1 VNQREQESILVVDDE
16 PHVADILAKH
26 LHVEGYATCTAENAR
41 EALGKIRQE
50 EYSLLLSDIRMPG
63 MSGLELLKEARSIAP
78 DMAVVMVTAVLD
90 RETAVEA
97 LRSGAYDYVVKPFDL
112 DDVTLS
118 IKRALEK
125 RRLVLENRDY
135 QLNLEK
141 KVEERTRELAHKS
154 REIRELSL
162 NAIKALVFA
171 LEAKHKH
178 TEGHSRRVAAHAAGI
193 AAEMGLPQDD
203 IDRIELAGLL
213 HDIGK
218 IGIRDSILNKAGP
231 LTEEEFEHVKTH
243 PLVAER
249 ILHPIDELNGIVEC
263 VKHEHER
270 WDGSGY
276 PDGLKGDEIPLGARI
291 IAVADVFDA
300 LTSARAY
307 RGAYKIKPALEMMRG
322 GRGSHFAPEV
332 LDAFLNMI
340 REEMKLG

>member
-1 VNQREQESILVVDDE
+1 MNKREQESILVVDDE
-16 PHVADILAKH
+16 PHVVDILAKH
-26 LHVEGYATCTAENAR
+26 LRIEGYAASTAENAR
-41 EALGKIRQE
+41 EALEKIRQE

-63 MSGLELLKEARSIAP
+63 MSGLELLRKARAIAP

-90 RETAVEA
+90 REAAVEA
-97 LRSGAYDYVVKPFDL
+97 LRCGAYDYLVKPFDL

-118 IKRALEK
+118 INRALEK

-141 KVEERTRELAHKS
+141 KVEERTRDLAGKN

-171 LEAKHKH
+171 LEAKHKY

-193 AAEMGLPQDD
+193 AAGMGLLQDE

-243 PLVAER
+243 PLVGER
-249 ILHPIDELNGIVEC
+249 ILQPIDELKGIVEY

-322 GRGSHFAPEV
+322 GRGSHFDPEV

>member
-1 VNQREQESILVVDDE
+1 VSQQEQESILVVDDE
-16 PHVADILAKH
+16 PHVVDILAKH
-26 LHVEGYATCTAENAR
+26 FRVEGYAASTARNAK
-41 EALGKIRQE
+41 EALEKIQQE
-50 EYSLLLSDIRMPG
+50 EYSVLLSDIRMPG
-63 MSGLELLKEARSIAP
+63 MSGLDLLKEVQSVAP

-97 LRSGAYDYVVKPFDL
+97 LRIGAYDYVVKPFDL
-112 DDVTLS
+112 DDVTQS
-118 IKRALEK
+118 VKRALEK

-141 KVEERTRELAHKS
+141 KVRERTRELARKS
-154 REIRELSL
+154 REIRDLSL

-171 LEAKHKH
+171 LEAKHKY
-178 TEGHSRRVAAHAAGI
+178 TEGHSRRVATHAAGI
-193 AAEMGLPQDD
+193 ATEMGLSQDE
-203 IDRIELAGLL
+203 IDQIELAGLL

-249 ILHPIDELNGIVEC
+249 ILQPIDELKDIVKY

-276 PDGLKGDEIPLGARI
+276 PDGLEGDKIPLGARI
-291 IAVADVFDA
+291 IAAADVFDA

-307 RGAYKIKPALEMMRG
+307 RGAYRINPALEMMRG
-322 GRGSHFAPEV
+322 GRGSHFDPEV

-340 REEMKLG
+340 REEVKLG

>member
-1 VNQREQESILVVDDE
+1 MNKREQESILVVDDE
-16 PHVADILAKH
+16 PHVVDILAKH
-26 LHVEGYATCTAENAR
+26 LRIEGYAASTAENAR
-41 EALGKIRQE
+41 EALEKIRQE

-63 MSGLELLKEARSIAP
+63 MSGLELLKEARAIAP

-90 RETAVEA
+90 REAAVEA
-97 LRSGAYDYVVKPFDL
+97 LKSGAYDYLVKPFDL
-112 DDVTLS
+112 DDVALS
-118 IKRALEK
+118 INRALEK

-141 KVEERTRELAHKS
+141 KVEERTRDLAGKN

-171 LEAKHKH
+171 LEAKHKY

-193 AAEMGLPQDD
+193 AAGMGLLQDE

-243 PLVAER
+243 PLVGER
-249 ILHPIDELNGIVEC
+249 ILQPIDELKGIVEY

-307 RGAYKIKPALEMMRG
+307 RGAYKINPSLEMMRG
-322 GRGSHFAPEV
+322 GRGSHFDPEV